1 MRRILRKIAEGDT
14 EDLGDI
20 STLADPGVVESL
32 VEAEWDDVLPA
43 PRQRILSGERLN
55 LAPATLRLY
64 FAEMSWLPFEFSL
77 ALRYLRPKR
86 TAVSF
91 ITLISVV
98 GVMLGAVLIIV
109 TSVFSGFHL
118 QLKKTFFQ
126 FSADVQVR
134 QVVDDGFGGMAGVPI
149 TDYDDLA
156 KRWSHSKASPEPCRL

>member
-1 MRRILRKIAEGDT
+1 
-14 EDLGDI
+14 
-20 STLADPGVVESL
+20 
-32 VEAEWDDVLPA
+32 
-43 PRQRILSGERLN
+43 
-55 LAPATLRLY
+55 
-64 FAEMSWLPFEFSL
+64 MSWLPFEFSL

-98 GVMLGAVLIIV
+98 GVMLGVAVLIIV

-134 QVVDDGFGGMAGVPI
+134 QVVDDGLVAWP
-149 TDYDDLA
+149 A
-156 KRWSHSKASPEPCRL
+156 CRLRIMMI